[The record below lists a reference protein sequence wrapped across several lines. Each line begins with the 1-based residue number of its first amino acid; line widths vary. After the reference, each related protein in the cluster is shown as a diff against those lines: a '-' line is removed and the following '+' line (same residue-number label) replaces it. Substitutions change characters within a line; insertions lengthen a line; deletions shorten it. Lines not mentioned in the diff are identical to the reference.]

1 MPDVTLS
8 AGALSYEDSG
18 GDGPVVVMVGGL
30 AMDALMWRKVVAE
43 LSPAHRCLV
52 LTLPLGSHR
61 QPMEPDSDLSTR
73 GLARLE
79 GEFLKPLDLRDV
91 TLVGNESYAKQGA
104 AIARLKGKSTRTG
117 DPVTNHQG
125 TPAWACQNI
134 TISRVALT

>member
-61 QPMEPDSDLSTR
+61 QPMKPDSDLSTR
-73 GLARLE
+73 GLARL
-79 GEFLKPLDLRDV
+79 GGSSSSR
-91 TLVGNESYAKQGA
+91 
-104 AIARLKGKSTRTG
+104 STCAMSRWWA
-117 DPVTNHQG
+117 TNP
-125 TPAWACQNI
+125 TP
-134 TISRVALT
+134 SRAQRSRG

>member
-30 AMDALMWRKVVAE
+30 AMDALMWRKVVGE

-61 QPMEPDSDLSTR
+61 
-73 GLARLE
+73 
-79 GEFLKPLDLRDV
+79 
-91 TLVGNESYAKQGA
+91 
-104 AIARLKGKSTRTG
+104 
-117 DPVTNHQG
+117 
-125 TPAWACQNI
+125 
-134 TISRVALT
+134 

>member
-43 LSPAHRCLV
+43 PWPAHRCLV

-61 QPMEPDSDLSTR
+61 QPMKPDSDL
-73 GLARLE
+73 
-79 GEFLKPLDLRDV
+79 FD
-91 TLVGNESYAKQGA
+91 
-104 AIARLKGKSTRTG
+104 
-117 DPVTNHQG
+117 
-125 TPAWACQNI
+125 AWARPPGGGVPQ
-134 TISRVALT
+134 VARPA